1 MTHMKFSPT
10 INYYGFGK
18 IPNASRVLRN
28 LNYRSNLKNRTL
40 GKALVRRNITLR
52 TNSSFHIP
60 TDWQFT
66 VVRRSLGDSKQN
78 NIYIYNDIY
87 FFNISIMQTVETIKY
102 NPSTRIFTFYHTHSP
117 YCYNSFLKI
126 VTELTRRFSCPFFL
140 KIRFKGK
147 GYYIYKNYRNTIA
160 PQFGFAHRV
169 YVYAQAASV
178 KFLSKTKVLVFGLS
192 KRDIMEVGHCLK
204 AVRPIN
210 IFTGRGVRFA
220 RQVIYRKTGKV
231 SSYR

>member
-1 MTHMKFSPT
+1 MKLST
-10 INYYGFGK
+10 TTSLSL
-18 IPNASRVLRN
+18 NATRTLRN
-28 LNYRSNLKNRTL
+28 LNYRANARSRTL
-40 GKALVRRNITLR
+40 GRILMRRNINIR
-52 TNSSFHIP
+52 TTSAFRIP
-60 TDWQFT
+60 SGWEFSVLQREFNGSTQT
-66 VVRRSLGDSKQN
+66 
-78 NIYIYNDIY
+78 NIYVYNGVY
-87 FFNISIMQTVETIKY
+87 FFNFSIMQTVCTIRY
-102 NPSTRIFTFYHTHSP
+102 NSCTRIFTFYHGNSS
-117 YCYNSFLKI
+117 YCYYSYLRLI
-126 VTELTRRFSCPFFL
+126 TDLTRRFSCPFFL

-178 KFLSKTKVLVFGLS
+178 KFLSKTKVLIFGLS
-192 KRDIMEVGHCLK
+192 KKDILEVGHRLK

-220 RQVIYRKTGKV
+220 RQIIYRKTGKV

>member
-1 MTHMKFSPT
+1 MKLST
-10 INYYGFGK
+10 VINK
-18 IPNASRVLRN
+18 NLNATRTLRN
-28 LNYRSNLKNRTL
+28 LNYRSNVRSRNL
-40 GKALVRRNITLR
+40 GKALMRRNINLR
-52 TNSSFHIP
+52 TTSAFRIP
-60 TDWQFT
+60 FGWEF
-66 VVRRSLGDSKQN
+66 SLLQREINGFNQN
-78 NIYIYNDIY
+78 NIYVYNDIY
-87 FFNISIMQTVETIKY
+87 FFNFSVMQTVCTVKY
-102 NPSTRIFTFYHTHSP
+102 NPCTRIFTFYHRHSS
-117 YCYNSFLKI
+117 YCYYSYLRLI
-126 VTELTRRFSCPFFL
+126 TDLTRRFNCPFFL

-178 KFLSKTKVLVFGLS
+178 KFLSKTKVLIFGLS
-192 KRDIMEVGHCLK
+192 KNDILEVGHCLK